1 MKWKNKKKTRV
12 SRVPGGGGIQSDADK
27 LHDKMEEMNQ
37 EYGGTGGIFYFLFF
51 IRYFFSPMFLPWLC
65 RGDECWV

>member
-37 EYGGTGGIFYFLFF
+37 GYGGTGGIFYFLFF
-51 IRYFFSPMFLPWLC
+51 ILYSVFFFPHISPMAMS
-65 RGDECWV
+65 RR